1 MISQTAAVKDGYFA
15 KNPDIKPG
23 TEKGA
28 VMDKLSKLIKT
39 ELEEAGLDF
48 GSAVMGISGGL
59 ICICLLLATVS

>member
-1 MISQTAAVKDGYFA
+1 
-15 KNPDIKPG
+15 
-23 TEKGA
+23 
-28 VMDKLSKLIKT
+28 MDKLSKLIKT